1 MSGSLACALSICLVV
16 VGCSPSVG
24 RSFAV
29 TIPGQASISP
39 LLAVL
44 LDKSGVIQSVAAE
57 VPAATE
63 SDSAITNPPEEP
75 DVLLVTWIGGTCDHR
90 VEFVFDGGAD
100 AYTLSGVT
108 ERDSGCTL
116 SGIARSIRI
125 QLSTPV
131 PADTVEFQSP

>member
-1 MSGSLACALSICLVV
+1 MPRLLACALSICLVV
-16 VGCSPSVG
+16 VGCSPSMG

-29 TIPGQASISP
+29 TIPGQAGISP
-39 LLAVL
+39 LLTVL
-44 LDKSGVIQSVAAE
+44 LDKSGVIESIAAE
-57 VPAATE
+57 VPTATE
-63 SDSAITNPPEEP
+63 SDIDVANPPGEP

-116 SGIARSIRI
+116 SGIARSIRM
-125 QLSTPV
+125 QMSTPV
-131 PADTVEFQSP
+131 SADTVEFQLP

>member
-1 MSGSLACALSICLVV
+1 MSGSLACALTICLVV
-16 VGCSPSVG
+16 AGCSPSMG

-29 TIPGQASISP
+29 TVPGQGSISS

-44 LDKSGVIQSVAAE
+44 VDTSGVIQSVAAV

-63 SDSAITNPPEEP
+63 SNSAVTNPPGEP
-75 DVLLVTWIGGTCDHR
+75 DVLLVTWIGGACDHR

-100 AYTLSGVT
+100 SYTLSGVT

-131 PADTVEFQSP
+131 PADAVEFQSP